1 MVSTS
6 VHIVHRSC
14 WFSCSCLVILFLFPF
29 VSSPNIHPSSSS
41 FSSHRLSHRENPRLR
56 VRCGQ
61 TSDIQESRVE
71 VVFAIS
77 SDWRGAAERWR
88 AGYFEWCFGV
98 EYEGSG
104 EDYDTSEGTFFFSF
118 VSLWFSLSFQLF
130 LFRLGLKCFYW
141 LIFLCI
147 GCCGFECGWYTW
159 WDCCCFHVSTSLCF
173 YHLRKSRFLIYLFP
187 LFPLVSKVVIRDSQ
201 STNLE
206 NQHPSLACFSSK
218 R

>member
-104 EDYDTSEGTFFFSF
+104 EDYDTSEGKFSF
-118 VSLWFSLSFQLF
+118 LLF
-130 LFRLGLKCFYW
+130 LCGFRCRFVWDWMLLLTY
-141 LIFLCI
+141 FLCI

-159 WDCCCFHVSTSLCF
+159 WDCCCFHVSTSLF
-173 YHLRKSRFLIYLFP
+173 
-187 LFPLVSKVVIRDSQ
+187 
-201 STNLE
+201 
-206 NQHPSLACFSSK
+206 FSSFA
-218 R
+218 